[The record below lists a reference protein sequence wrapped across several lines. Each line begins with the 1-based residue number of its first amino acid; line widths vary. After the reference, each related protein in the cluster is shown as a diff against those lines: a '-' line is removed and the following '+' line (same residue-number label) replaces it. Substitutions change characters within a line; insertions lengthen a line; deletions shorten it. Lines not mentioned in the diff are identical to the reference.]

1 MLSTI
6 TLPDLPFSIMC
17 ARLHVWWKASKC
29 HHLHVDEVC
38 ATVHLNAVG
47 LDSKSASFQM
57 FSKVVCLPEGKF
69 APGQRG

>member
-47 LDSKSASFQM
+47 LDSKSASF
-57 FSKVVCLPEGKF
+57 
-69 APGQRG
+69 